1 MYEMHAG
8 QCLERGPTKTGGLY
22 MLGQEGW
29 YDFFAQSVNQD
40 NEGYCDSTTVGF
52 KHVACRDDGRETAY
66 KPNVA
71 NINRQPGWK
80 PTKSNTQKSS
90 LMVIPTDKYDQRVP
104 RRPHSP
110 TTSSTGKR
118 TLGRSEA
125 VLPPGVSP
133 SWTARIAGGEG
144 SRPVGKIEEL
154 RGIGRG

>member
-22 MLGQEGW
+22 LLGQEGW

-90 LMVIPTDKYDQRVP
+90 LMVIPTDKYDQQY
-104 RRPHSP
+104 
-110 TTSSTGKR
+110 
-118 TLGRSEA
+118 LG
-125 VLPPGVSP
+125 G
-133 SWTARIAGGEG
+133 RI
-144 SRPVGKIEEL
+144 PNYEL
-154 RGIGRG
+154 NG